1 MGPPET
7 AAEPKARNRFVR
19 ARDARQGEIAED
31 YVELIDDLIR
41 ERGEARAA
49 EIARALGVT
58 HVTVIRTVARLARDG
73 LVETE
78 PYSAV
83 MLTAAG
89 RALAAR
95 ARARHEIVAGF
106 LRAIGVDEATARED
120 AEGMEHHASEATL
133 RAMQKLMEK
142 MRKSGKLGE

>member
-1 MGPPET
+1 MCPPP
-7 AAEPKARNRFVR
+7 AADSKARNRFVR

-49 EIARALGVT
+49 EIARALGVS
-58 HVTVIRTVARLARDG
+58 HVTVIRTVGRLARDG
-73 LVETE
+73 LVATE

-83 MLTAAG
+83 MLTEAG
-89 RALAAR
+89 RTLAAR

-106 LRAIGVDEATARED
+106 LRAIGVDEVTARED
-120 AEGMEHHASEATL
+120 AEGMEHHASETTL
-133 RAMQKLMEK
+133 DAMQKMMKFL
-142 MRKSGKLGE
+142 RKAGRLAE

>member
-7 AAEPKARNRFVR
+7 AAEPKPRNRFVR

-49 EIARALGVT
+49 EIARTLGVT

>member
-1 MGPPET
+1 MCPPRT
-7 AAEPKARNRFVR
+7 LDPPARNRFVR

-41 ERGEARAA
+41 ERGKARAA
-49 EIARALGVT
+49 EIARALGVS

-73 LVETE
+73 LVATE

-83 MLTAAG
+83 TLTEAG
-89 RALAAR
+89 RALAER

-106 LRAIGVDEATARED
+106 LRAIGVDETTARED
-120 AEGMEHHASEATL
+120 AEGMEHHASETTL
-133 RAMQKLMEK
+133 KAMQKMMKFLQK
-142 MRKSGKLGE
+142 TGKLTA

>member
-1 MGPPET
+1 MCPQHTPEPPG
-7 AAEPKARNRFVR
+7 RNRFVR

-41 ERGEARAA
+41 ERGQARAT
-49 EIARALGVT
+49 EIARALGVS
-58 HVTVIRTVARLARDG
+58 HVTVIRTVGRLARDG

-83 MLTAAG
+83 LLTEAG
-89 RALAAR
+89 RALARR

-120 AEGMEHHASEATL
+120 AEGMENYASETTL
-133 RAMQKLMEK
+133 RAMQKM
-142 MRKSGKLGE
+142 MKLLQKTGNLEG

>member
-58 HVTVIRTVARLARDG
+58 HVTVIRTVARLAGD
-73 LVETE
+73 
-78 PYSAV
+78 
-83 MLTAAG
+83 
-89 RALAAR
+89 
-95 ARARHEIVAGF
+95 
-106 LRAIGVDEATARED
+106 
-120 AEGMEHHASEATL
+120 
-133 RAMQKLMEK
+133 
-142 MRKSGKLGE
+142 

>member
-1 MGPPET
+1 MCPPP
-7 AAEPKARNRFVR
+7 APPDARNRFVR
-19 ARDARQGEIAED
+19 ARDARQSEIAED

-41 ERGEARAA
+41 ERGEARAS
-49 EIARALGVT
+49 EIARALGVS

-83 MLTAAG
+83 LLTEAG

-120 AEGMEHHASEATL
+120 AEGMEHHASETTL
-133 RAMQKLMEK
+133 AAMQKMMKLLQK
-142 MRKSGKLGE
+142 TGKLMA

>member
-1 MGPPET
+1 MSET
-7 AAEPKARNRFVR
+7 PSLPAPRNRFVR
-19 ARDARQGEIAED
+19 ARDARQSEIAED

-41 ERGEARAA
+41 ARGAARAS

-58 HVTVIRTVARLARDG
+58 HVTVIKTVARLVRDG

-83 MLTAAG
+83 TLTAAG
-89 RALAAR
+89 QALATR
-95 ARARHEIVAGF
+95 ARARHEIVARF
-106 LRAIGVDEATARED
+106 LQAIGVDEVTARED

-133 RAMQKLMEK
+133 RAMEALMA
-142 MRKSGKLGE
+142 RLVPAGEGGD